1 MSAETRLSEDLRA
14 RSAAARA
21 KGVTYVIGVGGS
33 VAVGKS
39 TFAAQLT
46 KLIESW
52 PEHPTVVNIAT
63 DGYLFSNAIL
73 AERGISMRK
82 GFPESYDVAALRAA
96 LEEIKDGERV
106 PMPRYS
112 HTTYDVDTE
121 NALIVQ
127 RPTVLILDGLHLAQ
141 IETPGRKRLID
152 CLIYLDAPEEVIEA
166 WFTNRLL
173 PLMLAGRDDPK
184 SFYYAFREMS
194 DADRRN
200 FSARVWREINLPNL
214 RDHIGKDRAAADI
227 VITKRPDHSI
237 AAIGP

>member
-1 MSAETRLSEDLRA
+1 MSAETRLNEELRR
-14 RSAAARA
+14 RSAPARA
-21 KGVTYVIGVGGS
+21 KGIPFVIGVAGS

-39 TFAAQLT
+39 TFATALGTQ
-46 KLIESW
+46 IAAGPGRPS
-52 PEHPTVVNIAT
+52 VVNVAT
-63 DGYLFSNAIL
+63 DGYLFPNAIL
-73 AERGISMRK
+73 AEHGISMRK

-106 PMPRYS
+106 PIPRYS
-112 HTTYDVDTE
+112 HITYDVDIE
-121 NALIVQ
+121 NALVVE

-141 IETPGRKRLID
+141 IETSGRKRLID
-152 CLIYLDAPEEVIEA
+152 CLIYLDAPEEVIES

-173 PLMLAGRDDPK
+173 PLMVAGRDDPR

-194 DADRRN
+194 DDDRRN

-214 RDHIGKDRAAADI
+214 RDHIVKDRAAADI
-227 VITKRPDHSI
+227 VITKNPDHSI